1 MRATQL
7 DFRNPKEETPA
18 AYFPSKTNDGRHMN
32 KFDYPNESE
41 SKNGTWGKDSRFYQ
55 GSIYKDMFDKTS
67 RRVGPGAYREE

>member
-1 MRATQL
+1 
-7 DFRNPKEETPA
+7 
-18 AYFPSKTNDGRHMN
+18 MN